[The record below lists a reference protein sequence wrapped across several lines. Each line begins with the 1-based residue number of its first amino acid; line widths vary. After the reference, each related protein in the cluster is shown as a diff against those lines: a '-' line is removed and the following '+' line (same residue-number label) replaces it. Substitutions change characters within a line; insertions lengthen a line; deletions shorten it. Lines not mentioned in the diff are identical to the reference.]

1 MFEKEWNKL
10 AKEVYK
16 NAVNHGFWK
25 DEVNDG
31 ERMALIHAEI
41 SEALEALREGNPSS
55 NKIIEFS
62 NLEEEL
68 ADAVI
73 RIMDYAFGKD
83 LDIAGAI
90 LAKVEYNTSREFM
103 HGKSFWG
110 EIMMDDSKHNDN
122 AEYLL
127 GIIRAFHTVLLEN
140 KDKPVRKLIE
150 AYEQYFKF
158 QLDKK
163 G

>member
-1 MFEKEWNKL
+1 MSFEKQWDKV
-10 AKEVYK
+10 AKQIYK
-16 NAVNHGFWK
+16 NAVEHGFWK
-25 DEVNDG
+25 GEVNDG

-55 NKIIEFS
+55 NKIMEFS

-90 LAKVEYNTSREFM
+90 EAKIEYNESREFM
-103 HGKSFWG
+103 HGKSF
-110 EIMMDDSKHNDN
+110 
-122 AEYLL
+122 
-127 GIIRAFHTVLLEN
+127 
-140 KDKPVRKLIE
+140 
-150 AYEQYFKF
+150 
-158 QLDKK
+158 
-163 G
+163 

>member
-1 MFEKEWNKL
+1 MFEKEWNKI

-31 ERMALIHAEI
+31 ERMALIHAEV
-41 SEALEALREGNPSS
+41 SEALEALRQGNPSS
-55 NKIIEFS
+55 NKIIEYS

-90 LAKVEYNTSREFM
+90 LAKIEYNQSREYM

-110 EIMMDDSKHNDN
+110 VIMDDTQYNDD

-127 GIIRAFHTVLLEN
+127 NMIQSFHLVLKEN
-140 KDKPVRKLIE
+140 KNKPVRKIIE

-158 QLDKK
+158 QLV
-163 G
+163 

>member
-1 MFEKEWNKL
+1 MTFTKEWNSI
-10 AKEVYK
+10 AKKVYK

-25 DEVNDG
+25 EEPNDG

-55 NKIIEFS
+55 SKIMEFS

-90 LAKVEYNTSREFM
+90 LAKIEYNERREFI
-103 HGKSFWG
+103 HCKTF
-110 EIMMDDSKHNDN
+110 
-122 AEYLL
+122 
-127 GIIRAFHTVLLEN
+127 
-140 KDKPVRKLIE
+140 
-150 AYEQYFKF
+150 
-158 QLDKK
+158 
-163 G
+163 

>member
-1 MFEKEWNKL
+1 MFEKEWNKI
-10 AKEVYK
+10 AKQVYK

-25 DEVNDG
+25 GEINDG

-55 NKIIEFS
+55 NEIIEFT

-68 ADAVI
+68 ADAII

-90 LAKVEYNTSREFM
+90 LAKVEYNKSREYM
-103 HGKSFWG
+103 HGKSF
-110 EIMMDDSKHNDN
+110 
-122 AEYLL
+122 
-127 GIIRAFHTVLLEN
+127 
-140 KDKPVRKLIE
+140 
-150 AYEQYFKF
+150 
-158 QLDKK
+158 
-163 G
+163 

>member
-1 MFEKEWNKL
+1 MFEKEWNKI
-10 AKEVYK
+10 AKKVYM

-25 DEVNDG
+25 ETPNDG

-55 NKIIEFS
+55 SKIIEFS

-90 LAKVEYNTSREFM
+90 LAKIEYNKNREYM
-103 HGKSFWG
+103 HGKTF
-110 EIMMDDSKHNDN
+110 
-122 AEYLL
+122 
-127 GIIRAFHTVLLEN
+127 
-140 KDKPVRKLIE
+140 
-150 AYEQYFKF
+150 
-158 QLDKK
+158 
-163 G
+163 

>member
-1 MFEKEWNKL
+1 MFEKEWNKV

-16 NAVNHGFWK
+16 NAVNHGFWT

-41 SEALEALREGNPSS
+41 SEALEALRQNNPSS
-55 NKIIEFS
+55 NKIIEYS

-83 LDIAGAI
+83 LDIPGAI
-90 LAKVEYNTSREFM
+90 LAKIEYNQSRE
-103 HGKSFWG
+103 
-110 EIMMDDSKHNDN
+110 
-122 AEYLL
+122 
-127 GIIRAFHTVLLEN
+127 
-140 KDKPVRKLIE
+140 
-150 AYEQYFKF
+150 
-158 QLDKK
+158 
-163 G
+163 